1 MYRCTAKTIYCSSS
15 DWPWYGYLDGC
26 CEQQLHTNKNLLQKT
41 FIIQYSGSSK
51 SCLASIL
58 IVASSSSG
66 ASSDLEQATKLARNM
81 VTKYGMSEKVG
92 NISID
97 YEDDGRSL
105 SSETR
110 SAVEEEVCSSCAFAC
125 LSRCLFICFSTL
137 VKWS

>member
-1 MYRCTAKTIYCSSS
+1 MCA
-15 DWPWYGYLDGC
+15 
-26 CEQQLHTNKNLLQKT
+26 
-41 FIIQYSGSSK
+41 
-51 SCLASIL
+51 
-58 IVASSSSG
+58 G

-110 SAVEEEVCSSCAFAC
+110 SAVEEEVQYPH
-125 LSRCLFICFSTL
+125 LFTCFR
-137 VKWS
+137 

>member
-1 MYRCTAKTIYCSSS
+1 MQYFV
-15 DWPWYGYLDGC
+15 GC
-26 CEQQLHTNKNLLQKT
+26 FRHHALHVFMFATGWGR
-41 FIIQYSGSSK
+41 YS
-51 SCLASIL
+51 
-58 IVASSSSG
+58 VASVWVLLCYAG

-110 SAVEEEVCSSCAFAC
+110 SAVEEEVCGKFSLVC
-125 LSRCLFICFSTL
+125 LLIGII
-137 VKWS
+137 

>member
-1 MYRCTAKTIYCSSS
+1 M
-15 DWPWYGYLDGC
+15 
-26 CEQQLHTNKNLLQKT
+26 LLQ
-41 FIIQYSGSSK
+41 SGSP
-51 SCLASIL
+51 AAI
-58 IVASSSSG
+58 SG

-110 SAVEEEVCSSCAFAC
+110 SAVEEEVCGKVSVSCLVSSYIA
-125 LSRCLFICFSTL
+125 SRANLELDCTYDES
-137 VKWS
+137 

>member
-1 MYRCTAKTIYCSSS
+1 MGETFTAC
-15 DWPWYGYLDGC
+15 
-26 CEQQLHTNKNLLQKT
+26 
-41 FIIQYSGSSK
+41 
-51 SCLASIL
+51 
-58 IVASSSSG
+58 SSG

-110 SAVEEEVCSSCAFAC
+110 SAVEEEVSC
-125 LSRCLFICFSTL
+125 
-137 VKWS
+137 

>member
-1 MYRCTAKTIYCSSS
+1 MISGCKGHRCGAATATQDKTHAAVLTTMPHQTVRLVDTWHTCKSS
-15 DWPWYGYLDGC
+15 
-26 CEQQLHTNKNLLQKT
+26 LLLPD
-41 FIIQYSGSSK
+41 
-51 SCLASIL
+51 CWCA
-58 IVASSSSG
+58 G

-110 SAVEEEVCSSCAFAC
+110 SAVEEEVRC
-125 LSRCLFICFSTL
+125 LSVWHL
-137 VKWS
+137 

>member
-1 MYRCTAKTIYCSSS
+1 MVTWVVHA
-15 DWPWYGYLDGC
+15 
-26 CEQQLHTNKNLLQKT
+26 
-41 FIIQYSGSSK
+41 
-51 SCLASIL
+51 
-58 IVASSSSG
+58 G

-110 SAVEEEVCSSCAFAC
+110 SAVEEEVCQNVKRCVLTTC
-125 LSRCLFICFSTL
+125 LLGYPANVHIDQQN
-137 VKWS
+137 WSQ

>member
-1 MYRCTAKTIYCSSS
+1 MLPSMMTKV
-15 DWPWYGYLDGC
+15 
-26 CEQQLHTNKNLLQKT
+26 
-41 FIIQYSGSSK
+41 K
-51 SCLASIL
+51 SMENVCVTHHLNAYH
-58 IVASSSSG
+58 SG

-110 SAVEEEVCSSCAFAC
+110 SAVEEEVCC
-125 LSRCLFICFSTL
+125 
-137 VKWS
+137 

>member
-1 MYRCTAKTIYCSSS
+1 MAIVV
-15 DWPWYGYLDGC
+15 L
-26 CEQQLHTNKNLLQKT
+26 
-41 FIIQYSGSSK
+41 
-51 SCLASIL
+51 IL
-58 IVASSSSG
+58 STDFEHQNIACRPGLISMHACIG

-110 SAVEEEVCSSCAFAC
+110 STVEEEVYLLGSDSIPRNVLPFHYANLCCIYDAVMLQRC
-125 LSRCLFICFSTL
+125 RCLL
-137 VKWS
+137 

>member
-1 MYRCTAKTIYCSSS
+1 M
-15 DWPWYGYLDGC
+15 WFGC
-26 CEQQLHTNKNLLQKT
+26 
-41 FIIQYSGSSK
+41 I
-51 SCLASIL
+51 
-58 IVASSSSG
+58 G

-110 SAVEEEVCSSCAFAC
+110 SAVEEEVCCFPHCCQGAFIIHAG
-125 LSRCLFICFSTL
+125 SIPQVASDGI
-137 VKWS
+137 

>member
-1 MYRCTAKTIYCSSS
+1 MCSAV
-15 DWPWYGYLDGC
+15 
-26 CEQQLHTNKNLLQKT
+26 KNLLDNLLNMCQVT
-41 FIIQYSGSSK
+41 VGVACTALIVLHGP
-51 SCLASIL
+51 CLQFSIL
-58 IVASSSSG
+58 GLLVIVCMEGVGETVCYLQHLGACPSG

-110 SAVEEEVCSSCAFAC
+110 SAVEEEVCC
-125 LSRCLFICFSTL
+125 
-137 VKWS
+137 

>member
-1 MYRCTAKTIYCSSS
+1 MHACI
-15 DWPWYGYLDGC
+15 
-26 CEQQLHTNKNLLQKT
+26 
-41 FIIQYSGSSK
+41 
-51 SCLASIL
+51 
-58 IVASSSSG
+58 G

-110 SAVEEEVCSSCAFAC
+110 STVEEEVYLLGHFAC
-125 LSRCLFICFSTL
+125 LTVYLRTYFPSIAHICAVSMML
-137 VKWS
+137 SCYSVAAVCCEWQPI

>member
-1 MYRCTAKTIYCSSS
+1 M
-15 DWPWYGYLDGC
+15 WFGC
-26 CEQQLHTNKNLLQKT
+26 
-41 FIIQYSGSSK
+41 I
-51 SCLASIL
+51 
-58 IVASSSSG
+58 G

-110 SAVEEEVCSSCAFAC
+110 SAVEEEVC
-125 LSRCLFICFSTL
+125 CFPVVAKMQST
-137 VKWS
+137 

>member
-1 MYRCTAKTIYCSSS
+1 LCWCT
-15 DWPWYGYLDGC
+15 
-26 CEQQLHTNKNLLQKT
+26 
-41 FIIQYSGSSK
+41 
-51 SCLASIL
+51 
-58 IVASSSSG
+58 G

-110 SAVEEEVCSSCAFAC
+110 SAVEEEVRCFPHSCQDAFNIIDVDSIA
-125 LSRCLFICFSTL
+125 
-137 VKWS
+137 

>member
-1 MYRCTAKTIYCSSS
+1 MGMAF
-15 DWPWYGYLDGC
+15 C
-26 CEQQLHTNKNLLQKT
+26 CRQS
-41 FIIQYSGSSK
+41 FDA
-51 SCLASIL
+51 CCP
-58 IVASSSSG
+58 G

-110 SAVEEEVCSSCAFAC
+110 SAVEEEVSC
-125 LSRCLFICFSTL
+125 
-137 VKWS
+137 